1 MQVSRLRNLSLA
13 FDLAVQ
19 YVLSKKPF
27 VSLLRAELFERQF
40 DVLFGH
46 PVNLAAHWSLAVV
59 WVGL

>member
-1 MQVSRLRNLSLA
+1 MQVSRLRNLSLT

-46 PVNLAAHWSLAVV
+46 SVNLAAH
-59 WVGL
+59 